1 LNVPVAATPAESGIA
16 VLRNR
21 PFLLLWLAQ
30 LSTQVGGNMVM
41 LGLLVIIASNYS
53 GSKIAISVLL
63 MCFLVPAIVFSAI
76 AGVFVDRVDKRLV
89 LVVTNVLRGAA
100 FVLVYLVSGNLLL
113 LYLLMILVSTVTTFF
128 GPAEASMIPFLV
140 PRGQLLAANGLFALT
155 TNAAFALGF
164 ALFGPFVIAIAG
176 PQMLILIVAALYFV
190 AAVFCVILPSS
201 LPPLPPPPLLPSSLP
216 FSLPASLPASLPS
229 EVSAVTSGHAVV
241 VAGKAVKGTFGQL
254 VEGITYIREHRNVG
268 WSLSYMGITGA
279 LIGILAVLGPDF
291 AKTSLGLGDKGLVV
305 VVLPLGLGIVT
316 GVLAVN
322 AYGHNFPRRRIIEAG
337 LIVLGLL
344 LALLS
349 GAGSISHFLNVQIAA
364 AAGST
369 GLLDLSQVLSLLSM
383 VMAIA
388 FVAGICYAVVAISA
402 QTQLQEELPEDVRGR
417 VFGILN
423 MLVSVSSLLPIMVVG
438 PAADLVGASAIL
450 LVVSLVVC
458 AWGFASVIR
467 RGRLRP
473 VAPTV

>member
-1 LNVPVAATPAESGIA
+1 MSVPAAATTAESGGIA

-41 LGLLVIIASNYS
+41 LGLLVIISSNYS
-53 GSKIAISVLL
+53 GSKVAISVLL
-63 MCFLVPAIVFSAI
+63 LCFLAPAIIFSAL

-100 FVLVYLVSGNLLL
+100 FVLVFVVSSNLLL

-140 PRGQLLAANGLFALT
+140 PRSQLLAANGLFALT

-176 PQMLILIVAALYFV
+176 PQALILIVAALYFV

-201 LPPLPPPPLLPSSLP
+201 LPPLPPPASLPSSIP
-216 FSLPASLPASLPS
+216 FSLPASLPSPARPV
-229 EVSAVTSGHAVV
+229 ESGHAVV

-254 VEGITYIREHRNVG
+254 VEGISYIRQHHNVG

-316 GVLAVN
+316 GVLGIN

-344 LALLS
+344 LVLLS
-349 GAGSISHFLNVQIAA
+349 FVGSISRFLNVQIAA
-364 AAGST
+364 AADVH
-369 GLLDLSQVLSLLSM
+369 GLQDLSQVLSLLSM

-438 PAADLVGASAIL
+438 PAADLVGASTVL

-458 AWGFASVIR
+458 AWGLASVIR
-467 RGRLRP
+467 RGRLHP
-473 VAPTV
+473 VAMTV

>member
-1 LNVPVAATPAESGIA
+1 MNMPAAAVSPENGGFA

-41 LGLLVIIASNYS
+41 LGLLVIISSDHS

-63 MCFLVPAIVFSAI
+63 LCFLAPAIFFSAI
-76 AGVFVDRVDKRLV
+76 AGVFVDRVDKRHMLF
-89 LVVTNVLRGAA
+89 VTNVLRGAA
-100 FVLVYLVSGNLLL
+100 FVVVYLVSGNLLF

-128 GPAEASMIPFLV
+128 GPAEASMIPSLV
-140 PRGQLLAANGLFALT
+140 SKSQLLAANGLFSLT

-176 PQMLILIVAALYFV
+176 PEILILIVAALYFV
-190 AAVFCVILPSS
+190 AAVFCWVLPSS
-201 LPPLPPPPLLPSSLP
+201 MPPLPLPPSLPSTLP
-216 FSLPASLPASLPS
+216 FSLPASLPTDPAK
-229 EVSAVTSGHAVV
+229 VAAGRTVV

-254 VEGITYIREHRNVG
+254 VEGIAYIREHHNVG

-291 AKTSLGLGDKGLVV
+291 AKTSLGLGSNGLVV

-316 GVLAVN
+316 GILGLN
-322 AYGHNFPRRRIIEAG
+322 AYGHNFPRRRVIEAG

-349 GAGSISHFLNVQIAA
+349 SIGSISHFLN
-364 AAGST
+364 
-369 GLLDLSQVLSLLSM
+369 GLENVGQVVSVLS
-383 VMAIA
+383 VVVGIA
-388 FVAGICYAVVAISA
+388 FGAGICYAVVAISA
-402 QTQLQEELPEDVRGR
+402 QTQLQEELPEEVRGR

-438 PAADLVGASAIL
+438 PAADLLGASAIL

-458 AWGFASVIR
+458 AWGFASVSR
-467 RGRLRP
+467 RGAIQP
-473 VAPTV
+473 AAMTV

>member
-1 LNVPVAATPAESGIA
+1 MPSPSPETASLNVPVAATPAESGIA

-190 AAVFCVILPSS
+190 AAVFCVILP
-201 LPPLPPPPLLPSSLP
+201 
-216 FSLPASLPASLPS
+216 ASLPS
-229 EVSAVTSGHAVV
+229 EVSAVASGHAVV

-316 GVLAVN
+316 GVLAIN

-438 PAADLVGASAIL
+438 PAADLVGASAVL